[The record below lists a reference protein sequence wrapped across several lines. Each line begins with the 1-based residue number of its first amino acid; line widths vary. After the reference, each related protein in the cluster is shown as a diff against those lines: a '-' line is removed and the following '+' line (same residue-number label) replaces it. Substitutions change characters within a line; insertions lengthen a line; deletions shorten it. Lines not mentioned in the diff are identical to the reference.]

1 MCKHEETFK
10 AILYNTGL
18 YKVLQNLSKHLIIA
32 KMNDNIYNQ
41 VDTNRV
47 NAYDETFENKSNF
60 KS

>member
-1 MCKHEETFK
+1 
-10 AILYNTGL
+10 
-18 YKVLQNLSKHLIIA
+18 
-32 KMNDNIYNQ
+32 MNDNIYNQ